1 VYYLHCVVR
10 PICRF
15 FYLMFI
21 LATVGGSLGSGE
33 LVTGELKECIDVQ
46 FKCIAYVN
54 E

>member
-1 VYYLHCVVR
+1 MS
-10 PICRF
+10 F
-15 FYLMFI
+15 FYLMLI